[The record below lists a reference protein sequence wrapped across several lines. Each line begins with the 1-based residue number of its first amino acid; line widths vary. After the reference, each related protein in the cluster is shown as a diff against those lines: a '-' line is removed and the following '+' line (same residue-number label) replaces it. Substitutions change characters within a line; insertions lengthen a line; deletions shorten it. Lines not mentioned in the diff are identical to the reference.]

1 VVLLLCIAG
10 IVVVVFLR
18 RQCIREAQAAA
29 NNDGIGN
36 ASNGG
41 LIRTSESTLNQTNGT
56 AGGASTISKAARG
69 GGVNPRSQSLKPL
82 MDSVDCNLD
91 AGGGGPMFVSRIEP
105 DHWKNQ
111 MFCHTGLTQLGW
123 PVGEPPPSAHSPSL
137 PPPPP
142 PPNMMMTHQQS
153 IEAGLI
159 TPPYTTDSSLDLRS
173 PDIIPP
179 PIIGKMQLPFHVSR
193 RNQLMKGSCFLFL
206 NSSQGRAILDRPPYH
221 GRTKASAWD
230 PLRHLLER
238 QPRRKRKNR
247 TSRGA
252 TRCPK
257 PFANRTIFFEGRR
270 QVVQPLPTSVKV
282 SCETEKEEKIWHLF
296 HTKKVFFHLSRS
308 VSRFISTFREHSSLI
323 TSNRLL
329 TPLPP
334 YSTSHLST
342 SSRYSLLHYKVRVWH
357 LAPVD
362 PLNTKCRPP
371 EKNDDVRCWPM
382 YRQTSQWTYRIA
394 LERGVYTKHTPG

>member
-1 VVLLLCIAG
+1 MLCIAG

-282 SCETEKEEKIWHLF
+282 SCETEKEEKI
-296 HTKKVFFHLSRS
+296 
-308 VSRFISTFREHSSLI
+308 
-323 TSNRLL
+323 
-329 TPLPP
+329 
-334 YSTSHLST
+334 
-342 SSRYSLLHYKVRVWH
+342 
-357 LAPVD
+357 
-362 PLNTKCRPP
+362 
-371 EKNDDVRCWPM
+371 
-382 YRQTSQWTYRIA
+382 
-394 LERGVYTKHTPG
+394 

>member
-1 VVLLLCIAG
+1 MLGSNGCIHNISSLVYSFSIPRESAAVLFTREYTHTHTSPHSTYPVLLFSSSFDFISFFPATDTATSPFHPSDGYTFIFQERFLFSNVNPFVVSLTLVKVTKKRRIAIKSCDVCSNKFLDWCVKIENQFYTNEIKFDVKFFWPCVTRIFCLCAFSFCAEPRPSNSILTPTLGILSGVVLLLCIAG

-179 PIIGKMQLPFHVSR
+179 PIIGKMQLPFHV
-193 RNQLMKGSCFLFL
+193 
-206 NSSQGRAILDRPPYH
+206 
-221 GRTKASAWD
+221 
-230 PLRHLLER
+230 
-238 QPRRKRKNR
+238 
-247 TSRGA
+247 
-252 TRCPK
+252 
-257 PFANRTIFFEGRR
+257 
-270 QVVQPLPTSVKV
+270 
-282 SCETEKEEKIWHLF
+282 ET
-296 HTKKVFFHLSRS
+296 
-308 VSRFISTFREHSSLI
+308 
-323 TSNRLL
+323 N
-329 TPLPP
+329 
-334 YSTSHLST
+334 
-342 SSRYSLLHYKVRVWH
+342 
-357 LAPVD
+357 
-362 PLNTKCRPP
+362 
-371 EKNDDVRCWPM
+371 
-382 YRQTSQWTYRIA
+382 
-394 LERGVYTKHTPG
+394 